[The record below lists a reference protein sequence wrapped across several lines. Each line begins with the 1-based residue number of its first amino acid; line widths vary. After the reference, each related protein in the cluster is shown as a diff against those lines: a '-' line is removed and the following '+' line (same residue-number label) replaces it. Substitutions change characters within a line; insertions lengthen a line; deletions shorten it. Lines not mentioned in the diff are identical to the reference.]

1 MDVTLEQL
9 QLRIDELST
18 QLSEMSLNNEIDHSA
33 IIDQIESQ
41 SESLVSPD
49 DINDINSNINAIKK
63 DIANIK
69 TTTNDI
75 SSNTSL
81 IKELED
87 ELNRIKSDLSKNDLN
102 DINSRLSNIEMRM
115 NNVSKVYVAKTDH
128 QKDIDIINAKF
139 ADKVNYTDLEPYE
152 ERLTELEEKAQMAT
166 VADEMIKIRDNVAI
180 INNSINVINTSL
192 ETCKNTDESLN
203 KRISTLSNS
212 ILYEVG
218 ILNNRCDD
226 IENDLRSENNKISN
240 INTKLAEANCAIN
253 NIRLKCA
260 TLLNKIDE
268 VQTIINNK
276 IDNLEDSMDQ
286 KITSARL
293 SVSNDCA
300 AAIKDHNRYLQGHSR
315 EFSEIRTRLD
325 KIDGKNGV
333 IKDIQKTLEKKWITV
348 LSPEE
353 YRRIPSSNIKQD
365 QLYMCIKYGKPYA
378 LYIGSVL
385 IAQRNSTKESGFIY
399 TFPLSF

>member
-1 MDVTLEQL
+1 MDITLEQL
-9 QLRIDELST
+9 QTRIDELESR
-18 QLSEMSLNNEIDHSA
+18 LSEISLNNEVDHGN
-33 IIDQIESQ
+33 IIEQIESQ
-41 SESLVSPD
+41 TSSSISPEKIK
-49 DINDINSNINAIKK
+49 DITDNITVIKK
-63 DIANIK
+63 DINSLK
-69 TTTNDI
+69 STTNNI
-75 SSNTSL
+75 SINTNL
-81 IKELED
+81 IDEVKNELES
-87 ELNRIKSDLSKNDLN
+87 IKSDLGKNNLD
-102 DINSRLSNIEMRM
+102 DINSRLSNVELKI
-115 NNVSKVYVAKTDH
+115 NNISKVYITKIDH

-139 ADKVNYTDLEPYE
+139 TDKVNYTDLEQYD
-152 ERLTELEEKAQMAT
+152 ERLTELEEKSEMAT
-166 VADEMIKIRDNVAI
+166 VADQMIKIRDNVAI

-192 ETCKNTDESLN
+192 EVCKNTDESLN
-203 KRISTLSNS
+203 KRISALSNS
-212 ILYEVG
+212 IQYEVG
-218 ILNNRCDD
+218 VLNNRCDD
-226 IENDLRSENNKISN
+226 IENDLRDKNNKISN

-260 TLLNKIDE
+260 SLLSKIDE

-276 IDNLEDSMDQ
+276 IDNLEDSMDK
-286 KITSARL
+286 KITSAKL
-293 SVSNDCA
+293 SMSNDCA

>member
-1 MDVTLEQL
+1 MDITLEQL
-9 QLRIDELST
+9 QSRIDELSS
-18 QLSEMSLNNEIDHSA
+18 QLSEMALNNETDHGA
-33 IIDQIESQ
+33 IIDQIELQ
-41 SESLVSPD
+41 SASLISPD

-63 DIANIK
+63 DIENIT
-69 TTTNDI
+69 TTTNGI
-75 SSNTSL
+75 SSNTTL

-87 ELNRIKSDLSKNDLN
+87 ELNIIKSDLSKNDLN

-128 QKDIDIINAKF
+128 QKDIDSINAKF
-139 ADKVNYTDLEPYE
+139 EDKVNYTDLEPYD

-166 VADEMIKIRDNVAI
+166 VADEMMKIRDNVDI

-192 ETCKNTDESLN
+192 ESCKNTDDTLRGKITS
-203 KRISTLSNS
+203 LSNS
-212 ILYEVG
+212 IQYEVG
-218 ILNNRCDD
+218 VLNTKCDD
-226 IENDLRSENNKISN
+226 IENDLRNKNNKINN
-240 INTKLAEANCAIN
+240 INTKLAEVNCAIN

-260 TLLNKIDE
+260 TLLNRIDE
-268 VQTIINNK
+268 IQASINTTLDEFEDN
-276 IDNLEDSMDQ
+276 IDDKLAA
-286 KITSARL
+286 TRL
-293 SVSNDCA
+293 SMANDCA

-315 EFSEIRTRLD
+315 EFSEIKARLD

-333 IKDIQKTLEKKWITV
+333 IRDIQKTLEKKWITV

>member
-1 MDVTLEQL
+1 MDITLEQL
-9 QLRIDELST
+9 QSRIDELSS
-18 QLSEMSLNNEIDHSA
+18 QLSEMALNNETDHSA
-33 IIDQIESQ
+33 IIDQIELQSASITSQ
-41 SESLVSPD
+41 D

-63 DIANIK
+63 DIVNIK
-69 TTTNDI
+69 ATTNGI
-75 SSNTSL
+75 SSNTDL

-87 ELNRIKSDLSKNDLN
+87 ELNIIKSDLSKNDLN
-102 DINSRLSNIEMRM
+102 DINSRLSNIELRM

-128 QKDIDIINAKF
+128 QKDIDTINAKF
-139 ADKVNYTDLEPYE
+139 VDKVNYTDLEPYD

-192 ETCKNTDESLN
+192 ESCKNTDDTLRGKITS
-203 KRISTLSNS
+203 LSNS
-212 ILYEVG
+212 IQYEVG
-218 ILNNRCDD
+218 VLNTKCDD
-226 IENDLRSENNKISN
+226 IENDLRDKNNKISN
-240 INTKLAEANCAIN
+240 INTKLAEVNCAIN

-260 TLLNKIDE
+260 TLLNRIDE
-268 VQTIINNK
+268 IQASINTTLDEFEDNIDNK
-276 IDNLEDSMDQ
+276 IAA
-286 KITSARL
+286 ARL
-293 SVSNDCA
+293 SMSNDCA

-315 EFSEIRTRLD
+315 EFAEIRTRLE
-325 KIDGKNGV
+325 KIDGKNGS
-333 IKDIQKTLEKKWITV
+333 IRDIQKTLEKKWITV